1 MTTEEAT
8 LDTTEA
14 QERLDKILSRERA
27 LPISAGFP
35 TQPTQPELPSISDP
49 DPVREAAQD
58 RLIDK
63 QRKKRSDAGIPK
75 RPPADPDEITLKL
88 TLDDARQAAFQL
100 SDSELTSYIAT
111 KVQDQIIGQLQKR
124 LDLLT
129 KQK

>member
-1 MTTEEAT
+1 MTNEEAT

-14 QERLDKILSRERA
+14 QERVDKILSRERA

-35 TQPTQPELPSISDP
+35 AQPTQPELPSISDP

-88 TLDDARQAAFQL
+88 SLDEARKTALGLPDYA
-100 SDSELTSYIAT
+100 TSLKI
-111 KVQDQIIGQLQKR
+111 QDQIVAALQKR
-124 LDLLT
+124 LDALS

>member
-1 MTTEEAT
+1 MRDLRKQQPNEREPMTTEEAT
-8 LDTTEA
+8 IDVEAA
-14 QERLDKILSRERA
+14 QERLGAILRNDLRPTLTG
-27 LPISAGFP
+27 LPDASP
-35 TQPTQPELPSISDP
+35 THLPAP
-49 DPVREAAQD
+49 N
-58 RLIDK
+58 
-63 QRKKRSDAGIPK
+63 RKPRSDKGIPK

-100 SDSELTSYIAT
+100 SDSELTSHIAT

>member
-8 LDTTEA
+8 IDTTEA

-35 TQPTQPELPSISDP
+35 TQPTEPKLPSISDP

-88 TLDDARQAAFQL
+88 SIDAARQVALAC
-100 SDSELTSYIAT
+100 STSIFT
-111 KVQDQIIGQLQKR
+111 KHLAQEIQDQIIAHLQKR
-124 LDLLT
+124 LDALT